1 MKYSFDDRHYLVE
14 SATEAD
20 EEIPALDL
28 IRSIFITLSASSLF
42 QRARPKPVL
51 VRFAFRTALRSHSA

>member
-20 EEIPALDL
+20 EEIPVMDI
-28 IRSIFITLSASSLF
+28 IRSIFITLSASVSSNARVRN
-42 QRARPKPVL
+42 RARPHCLPDSL
-51 VRFAFRTALRSHSA
+51 ALP